1 MTQAHDAHDTPTGT
15 DADQAALDEMAQL
28 LFEGAQTG
36 AAIKDLKGVSDDLL
50 ESVYAYAHRF
60 YTDGRL
66 DEAET
71 FFRFLYLYDFYSCR
85 SALPPARGP
94 RRSTHTGRTGRTGR
108 LPSYPMHHPHPEPP
122 HARHRA
128 GTP

>member
-1 MTQAHDAHDTPTGT
+1 MTFAPDAPAGSDT
-15 DADQAALDEMAQL
+15 DQAQLDELAQL

-66 DEAET
+66 D
-71 FFRFLYLYDFYSCR
+71 
-85 SALPPARGP
+85 
-94 RRSTHTGRTGRTGR
+94 
-108 LPSYPMHHPHPEPP
+108 
-122 HARHRA
+122 
-128 GTP
+128 